1 LGGLF
6 VVWGAFFAAIVI
18 HELGHFVA
26 GRIVGFRLQSL
37 QFGPILIAFEFGNL
51 RVRIQ
56 PRMASAGLT
65 AMHISSF
72 SRLHYKLMCFIS
84 AGPARD
90 LLCAVVVI
98 VLMRAGVILDLHV
111 SGAFRLFAG
120 TSLFCFV
127 TSILPYRGRCN
138 FSDGFRLRML
148 LWPTFA
154 TRRWYAIMGI
164 GMHQRTGYRPR
175 DWNSRWLR
183 VASSN
188 WDNSRDAL
196 VGTWAAYVAASDRKD
211 ASEAS
216 VHLETCLGA
225 VTTGGGLFRDILLVQ
240 AGIFQAWFRRDAHKA
255 STWFARARRGKRL
268 SPLLRARFE
277 VYRHFIE
284 GNFALA
290 DREWEKGLAIIEKFQ
305 DAVLRERLHESWM
318 EWQEEMNERRAV
330 SNAPALEPI

>member
-56 PRMASAGLT
+56 PRMASAGFT

-84 AGPARD
+84 AGPASD

-127 TSILPYRGRCN
+127 TSILPLSGKMQLQRRIPVAHASLAHFCHATMVRNHGCRN
-138 FSDGFRLRML
+138 APTNWLSASRLEL
-148 LWPTFA
+148 TL
-154 TRRWYAIMGI
+154 
-164 GMHQRTGYRPR
+164 
-175 DWNSRWLR
+175 
-183 VASSN
+183 
-188 WDNSRDAL
+188 
-196 VGTWAAYVAASDRKD
+196 AAS
-211 ASEAS
+211 
-216 VHLETCLGA
+216 
-225 VTTGGGLFRDILLVQ
+225 
-240 AGIFQAWFRRDAHKA
+240 
-255 STWFARARRGKRL
+255 
-268 SPLLRARFE
+268 
-277 VYRHFIE
+277 
-284 GNFALA
+284 
-290 DREWEKGLAIIEKFQ
+290 REF
-305 DAVLRERLHESWM
+305 
-318 EWQEEMNERRAV
+318 
-330 SNAPALEPI
+330 